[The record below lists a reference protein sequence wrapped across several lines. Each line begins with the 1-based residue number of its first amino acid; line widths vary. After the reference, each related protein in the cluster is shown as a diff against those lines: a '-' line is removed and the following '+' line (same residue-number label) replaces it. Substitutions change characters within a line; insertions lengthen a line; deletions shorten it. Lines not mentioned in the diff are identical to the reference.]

1 MKVNICGYLLLSLLP
16 TVVSA
21 DIGSID
27 RRKNVNWNMSPYNKF
42 VRICNDAG
50 CATGQFI
57 SAAHILT
64 SKGTAAC
71 CGVSGKPVCVVYTSE
86 AKNYNAKLVQAGG
99 GTKKCDNTQD
109 LKNNWAVLE
118 LNIPK
123 DKIQERAKN
132 TYINGKEKYLFK
144 SGTLKQTGLWRGG
157 FGILKVLND
166 KDIRDIK
173 AAYAEWLKVVYPRK
187 FWVRDNVAAKGVN
200 LELYNYDINKDKKPF
215 TTFLTKFKELTGKD
229 FIADYLSDG
238 EQFKIIENCS
248 LSQYSSHFAW
258 LGHNCSTWAGD
269 GGSAILDKD
278 NRIVA
283 LATHTLHNIGGN
295 GNENLA
301 IPTNDIFSDVKIK
314 KMLETPVSAE
324 RLPDER
330 TIYYPVNGDAFV
342 HSCGHAAWRNNNMGN
357 LVWSPSDQRAIGSG
371 GPQREGTKNSRLGRF
386 AAYATAEDG
395 RKALKALLTGSS
407 YINKTIKQAM
417 HKYAPLKDGNNP
429 EKYANLIAEAVNESV
444 DTPISSLTDAQLNIM
459 IKTIDKAEGTKKGRI
474 IKCEEQPE
482 QCEESSQNNC

>member
-71 CGVSGKPVCVVYTSE
+71 CGVSGKPECVVYTSE
-86 AKNYNAKLVQAGG
+86 ANNYTAKLVQAGG

-123 DKIQERAKN
+123 TEIQERAKN

-157 FGILKVLND
+157 FGILKVLSD
-166 KDIRDIK
+166 QDIRDIK
-173 AAYAEWLKVVYPRK
+173 AAYAEWLKVVYPIK
-187 FWVRDNVAAKGVN
+187 FWVRDNVAEESVN
-200 LELYNYDINKDKKPF
+200 LELYNYDINKDKKHF

-248 LSQYSSHFAW
+248 LSQYSSQFAG
-258 LGHNCSTWAGD
+258 LVHNCSTWAGD

-283 LATHTLHNIGGN
+283 LATHTLHKIGGN

-301 IPTNDIFSDVKIK
+301 IPTNDIFSDVK

-324 RLPDER
+324 RLPHER

-357 LVWSPSDQRAIGSG
+357 LVWRSSDPRAIGSG
-371 GPQREGTKNSRLGRF
+371 GPQRKGTKNSRLGKF

-395 RKALKALLTGSS
+395 KAALKALLTGPN
-407 YINKTIKQAM
+407 YINKTIKAAM
-417 HKYAPLKDGNNP
+417 YKYAPPQDGNNP
-429 EKYANLIAEAVNESV
+429 EKYAKLIAEALNRPV
-444 DTPISSLTDAQLNIM
+444 DTLISSLTDAQLNIM
-459 IKTIDKAEGTKKGRI
+459 INTIDTAEGKKKGRI

-482 QCEESSQNNC
+482 RCEESSPNNC

>member
-42 VRICNDAG
+42 VRICNDPG
-50 CATGQFI
+50 CGTGQFI
-57 SAAHILT
+57 SAVHILT
-64 SKGTAAC
+64 SKDTAGC
-71 CGVSGKPVCVVYTSE
+71 CGVSGKPECVVYTSE
-86 AKNYNAKLVQAGG
+86 ANYTAKLVQAGG

-109 LKNNWAVLE
+109 LKNNWVVLE
-118 LNIPK
+118 LNISK

-132 TYINGKEKYLFK
+132 TYINGKEKYFFK
-144 SGTLKQTGLWRGG
+144 SGALKRTGLWRGG

-166 KDIRDIK
+166 QDIRDIK

-187 FWVRDNVAAKGVN
+187 FWVRDSVAAKGVN
-200 LELYNYDINKDKKPF
+200 LELYNYDISKDKKPF

-248 LSQYSSHFAW
+248 LSQYSSQFAG
-258 LGHNCSTWAGD
+258 LVHNCSTWTGD

-278 NRIVA
+278 NQIVA
-283 LATHTLHNIGGN
+283 LATHTLHKIGGN

-301 IPTNDIFSDVKIK
+301 IPTNDIFSDVKKI
-314 KMLETPVSAE
+314 LEKRVLAE

-357 LVWSPSDQRAIGSG
+357 LVWTPSDQRAIGSG
-371 GPQREGTKNSRLGRF
+371 GPQRDGTKNSRLGRF

-395 RKALKALLTGSS
+395 RAALKALLTGPN
-407 YINKTIKQAM
+407 YINRTIKQAM
-417 HKYAPLKDGNNP
+417 YKYAPQKDGNNP
-429 EKYANLIAEAVNESV
+429 EKYAKLIADALNRPV
-444 DTPISSLTDAQLNIM
+444 DTLISSLTEAELNTM
-459 IKTIDKAEGTKKGRI
+459 IQTIDTAEGTKKGDI

-482 QCEESSQNNC
+482 RCEESSQNNC